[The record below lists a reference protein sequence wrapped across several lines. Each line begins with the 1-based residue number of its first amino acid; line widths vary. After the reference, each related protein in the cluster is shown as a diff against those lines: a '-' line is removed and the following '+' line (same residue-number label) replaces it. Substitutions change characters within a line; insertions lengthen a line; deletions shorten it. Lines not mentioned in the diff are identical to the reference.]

1 VTVFTKRHVG
11 NPPAATS
18 RRPDDDPVTTASTST
33 TTGTMTRFVLRPIDP
48 VEADRLRSAWAGSP
62 VYVADEKPSFPCRQ
76 CLRDAEIGEEL
87 LLVSHDPFSVDSP
100 YRSASP
106 IFLHRRPCTPPADL
120 DVLPEQ
126 LTIRQLSVRAFD
138 AEALMIDAAIVAGD
152 QLEPTLV
159 RLFEFEA
166 CDHIHVHN
174 ATRGCWAVRVDRK
187 LR

>member
-1 VTVFTKRHVG
+1 M
-11 NPPAATS
+11 
-18 RRPDDDPVTTASTST
+18 TTASPST
-33 TTGTMTRFVLRPIDP
+33 TTTFVLRPIEPD
-48 VEADRLRSAWAGSP
+48 EADRLRSKWADSR

-76 CLRDAEIGEEL
+76 CLRDAEVGEEL
-87 LLVSHDPFSVDSP
+87 LLVSHDPFRADSP

-106 IFLHRRPCTPPADL
+106 IFIHRRPCTPPADL
-120 DVLPEQ
+120 QVLPEQ

-138 AEALMIDAAIVAGD
+138 ADALMIDAAIVQGD
-152 QLEPTLV
+152 QLEPTLL
-159 RLFEFEA
+159 RMFEHEA

>member
-1 VTVFTKRHVG
+1 
-11 NPPAATS
+11 
-18 RRPDDDPVTTASTST
+18 VTTATPSTMTGTMTST
-33 TTGTMTRFVLRPIDP
+33 TTGTMTGFVLRPIDP
-48 VEADRLRSAWAGSP
+48 VEADRLRSEWADSL

-87 LLVSHDPFSVDSP
+87 LLVSHDPFRVDSP

-120 DVLPEQ
+120 EALPEQ

-138 AEALMIDAAIVAGD
+138 SDALMIDAAIVQGD
-152 QLEPTLV
+152 QLEPALV
-159 RLFEFEA
+159 RMFEHEA